1 MSEFS
6 NITSHSEKYR
16 PEIDGLRALAVIAVI
31 INHFN
36 KNLLPSGFLGVDIF
50 FVISGYVI
58 TSSLASKE
66 HKSVGNFL
74 LGFYARRIKRI
85 MPALI
90 VCITITCVIGFLFIP
105 VSMDFIEIWHTGIAA
120 LFGLSNIHLFRRG
133 TDYFVASTELNLFTQ
148 TWSLGVEEQFYLIFP
163 LLFWF
168 SGFARKISNGKRNLL
183 FFMILLSTLSLCIY
197 VWLSRINPSAAY
209 FLIPSRFWELG
220 TGCITFLLF
229 PSKKRLAYISKFVSP
244 LLITTLMIIVLFIP
258 QVAICESTIGV
269 VLLTSFLIT
278 ALNSNSI
285 MFRVFTCRPVVFIG
299 VISYSLYL
307 WHWSILAIS
316 RWTTGISWWTL
327 PIQIGLIFLIAW
339 LSYRYIE
346 KNLRYITWSGSQ
358 FATISYGIGASLV
371 ASVLLFL
378 LGNPLK
384 GMLYVGYPA
393 DFLRN
398 TWAKDANGNYIEYCH
413 VQNKYSENIFN
424 DCIIDK
430 IKPEKK
436 RNIYLFGDSHAR
448 NYLNGVK
455 KAFPEY
461 NVTYITMGSGCAY
474 IPENQISTEVESL
487 SNCREYVMRV
497 KDFVKNE
504 VKVNDVVFIGQRK
517 EHQSDIGY
525 QENILELATYSQHRG
540 AKFVLLADVP
550 GLLVDPAYCMKE
562 PWRHQQPTHCFKTIH
577 DVMSEQDRLDKIGLL
592 LQTKMSN
599 FRYLNVRSHL
609 CVNQLCSL
617 YEGDSA
623 LYYDHDHITDAT
635 SAMLAPYI
643 REQLLSFL
651 LPEDKKLKS
660 I

>member
-1 MSEFS
+1 MREFS
-6 NITSHSEKYR
+6 NISSHSEKYR

-36 KNLLPSGFLGVDIF
+36 KNILPSGFLGVDIF

-90 VCITITCVIGFLFIP
+90 VCIAFTSIIGFLFIP
-105 VSMDFIEIWHTGIAA
+105 VSMDFLEIWHTGIAA
-120 LFGLSNIHLFRRG
+120 LFGLSNIHLFRIG
-133 TDYFVASTELNLFTQ
+133 TDYFVASSELNLFTQ

-163 LLFWF
+163 LIFWF
-168 SGFARKISNGKRNLL
+168 SGFARKISNGKRNFL
-183 FFMILLSTLSLCIY
+183 FFMILLSVLSLCIY
-197 VWLSRINPSAAY
+197 VWLSKVNPSAAY
-209 FLIPSRFWELG
+209 FLIPARFWELG
-220 TGCITFLLF
+220 IGCITFLVLS
-229 PSKKRLAYISKFVSP
+229 SKKQLPHIFKFVSP
-244 LLITTLMIIVLFIP
+244 LLITALLIIFFFIP
-258 QVAICESTIGV
+258 QVARCESTIGV
-269 VLLTSFLIT
+269 VLLTSLLIT

-285 MFRVFTCRPVVFIG
+285 IFRVFTWRPVVFIG
-299 VISYSLYL
+299 LISYSLYL
-307 WHWSILAIS
+307 WHWSILVLS
-316 RWTTGISWWTL
+316 RWTTGIYWWTL
-327 PIQIGLIFLIAW
+327 PIQIGLILLIAW

-346 KNLRYITWSGSQ
+346 KNLRHITWSVSQ

-371 ASVLLFL
+371 VSVILFL
-378 LGNPLK
+378 LGNPFK

-393 DFLRN
+393 DFLQY
-398 TWAKDANGNYIEYCH
+398 TWAQDANGNYIEYCH
-413 VQNKYSENIFN
+413 VRKKYSEKIFK

-430 IKPEKK
+430 IKTAKK
-436 RNIYLFGDSHAR
+436 RNIYIFGDSHAR

-461 NVTYITMGSGCAY
+461 NVTYITMGSSCAY
-474 IPENQISTEVESL
+474 MPENQISTYVESL
-487 SNCREYVMRV
+487 SNCREYVRRV
-497 KDFVKNE
+497 KDFVQNE
-504 VKVNDVVFIGQRK
+504 VKVNDVVFIGQRR

-550 GLLVDPAYCMKE
+550 GLSVDPAYCMKE
-562 PWRHQQPTHCFKTIH
+562 PWRHEQPKQCFKTIH

-599 FRYLNVRSHL
+599 FRYLDVRSHL
-609 CVNQLCSL
+609 CVDQLCSL
-617 YEGDSA
+617 YKGDSA
-623 LYYDHDHITDAT
+623 LYYDQDHITDAT
-635 SAMLAPYI
+635 GAMLAPYI
-643 REQLLSFL
+643 RAQLLSFL
-651 LPEDKKLKS
+651 LP
-660 I
+660 

>member
-6 NITSHSEKYR
+6 NITPHPEKYR

-58 TSSLASKE
+58 TSSLANKE

-90 VCITITCVIGFLFIP
+90 VCILITCIVGFLFIP
-105 VSMDFIEIWHTGIAA
+105 VSQDFLEIWRTGIYA
-120 LFGLSNIHLFRRG
+120 LFGFSNIHLFRIG

-148 TWSLGVEEQFYLIFP
+148 TWSLGVEEQFYFIFP
-163 LLFWF
+163 LIFWF

-183 FFMILLSTLSLCIY
+183 FFMILLSVVSLCIY
-197 VWLSRINPSAAY
+197 VWLSRVNPSAAY
-209 FLIPSRFWELG
+209 FLIPARFWEMG
-220 TGCITFLLF
+220 IGCITCLVLS
-229 PSKKRLAYISKFVSP
+229 SKKGLPQLFKSVSP
-244 LLITTLMIIVLFIP
+244 LLITALIISVLFIP

-269 VLLTSFLIT
+269 VLLTSLLIT
-278 ALNSNSI
+278 TLNSNSI
-285 MFRVFTCRPVVFIG
+285 IFRAFTWSPVIFIG
-299 VISYSLYL
+299 QISYSLYL

-316 RWTTGISWWTL
+316 RWTIGIYWWTL
-327 PIQIGLIFLIAW
+327 PIQIGLILLIAW

-346 KNLRYITWSGSQ
+346 KTLRHTTWSVSQ
-358 FATISYGIGASLV
+358 FATISYGIGASLA
-371 ASVLLFL
+371 ASFLLFL
-378 LGNPLK
+378 LGNPLQ

-398 TWAKDANGNYIEYCH
+398 TWAKDINGNYIEYCH
-413 VQNKYSENIFN
+413 VQKKYSEKIFN
-424 DCIIDK
+424 DCVIDK
-430 IKPEKK
+430 IKHEKK
-436 RNIYLFGDSHAR
+436 QNIYLFGDSHAR

-461 NVTYITMGSGCAY
+461 NVTYITMPKGCAFM
-474 IPENQISTEVESL
+474 PENDINTYVESHT
-487 SNCREYVMRV
+487 NCREYVRRV

-517 EHQSDIGY
+517 EHEYDIGY

-550 GLLVDPAYCMKE
+550 GLAVDAAYCMKE
-562 PWRHQQPTHCFKTIH
+562 PWRTQQPNECFKTIH
-577 DVMSEQDRLDKIGLL
+577 DVMSEQERLDKIGLL
-592 LQTKMSN
+592 LQTKMKN
-599 FRYLNVRSHL
+599 FRYLDVRSDL

-623 LYYDHDHITDAT
+623 LYYDDNHITDAT
-635 SAMLAPYI
+635 GAMLAPYI
-643 REQLLSFL
+643 REQLLNFL
-651 LPEDKKLKS
+651 LPDIKKVN
-660 I
+660 

>member
-6 NITSHSEKYR
+6 NITPHPEKYR

-58 TSSLASKE
+58 TSSLANKE
-66 HKSVGNFL
+66 HTSLRNFV

-90 VCITITCVIGFLFIP
+90 VCISITCVIGFLFIP
-105 VSMDFIEIWHTGIAA
+105 VSKDFLEIWRTGIYA
-120 LFGLSNIHLFRRG
+120 LFGFSNIHLFRIG
-133 TDYFVASTELNLFTQ
+133 TDYFVPSTELNLFTQ

-163 LLFWF
+163 LIFWF

-183 FFMILLSTLSLCIY
+183 FFMILLSVVSLCIY
-197 VWLSRINPSAAY
+197 IWLSRVNPSAAY
-209 FLIPSRFWELG
+209 FLIPARFWELG
-220 TGCITFLLF
+220 IGCITCLILL
-229 PSKKRLAYISKFVSP
+229 SKKRLPQIFKFVSP
-244 LLITTLMIIVLFIP
+244 LLITALLISALFIP

-269 VLLTSFLIT
+269 VLLTSLLIT

-285 MFRVFTCRPVVFIG
+285 IFSVFTWRPIIFIG
-299 VISYSLYL
+299 QISYSLYL

-316 RWTTGISWWTL
+316 RWTIGIYWWTL
-327 PIQIGLIFLIAW
+327 PIQIGLILLIAW

-346 KNLRYITWSGSQ
+346 TNLRHTTWSGSQ
-358 FATISYGIGASLV
+358 FATISYGLGASIV
-371 ASVLLFL
+371 ASFFLFL
-378 LGNPLK
+378 LGNPLQ

-398 TWAKDANGNYIEYCH
+398 TWATDANGNYAEYCM
-413 VQNKYSENIFN
+413 VQKKYSEKIFN

-430 IKPEKK
+430 IKTEKK
-436 RNIYLFGDSHAR
+436 RNIYIFGDSHAR

-461 NVTYITMGSGCAY
+461 NVAYITMGSGCAY
-474 IPENQISTEVESL
+474 IPENDISNQVDSQT
-487 SNCREYVMRV
+487 NCKEYVRRV
-497 KDFVKNE
+497 KDFVKNQ

-517 EHQSDIGY
+517 EHEYDQGY
-525 QENILELATYSQHRG
+525 QKNILELATYSQHRR

-550 GLLVDPAYCMKE
+550 GLSVDPAYCMKE
-562 PWRHQQPTHCFKTIH
+562 PWRNQQPKECFKTIH
-577 DVMSEQDRLDKIGLL
+577 DVTSEQDRLDKIGLL

-599 FRYLNVRSHL
+599 FRYLDVRSKL
-609 CVNQLCSL
+609 CADQLCSL
-617 YEGDSA
+617 YEGDFA
-623 LYYDHDHITDAT
+623 LYYDDNHITDAT

-643 REQLLSFL
+643 RKQLLSFL
-651 LPEDKKLKS
+651 LPDIKS
-660 I
+660 